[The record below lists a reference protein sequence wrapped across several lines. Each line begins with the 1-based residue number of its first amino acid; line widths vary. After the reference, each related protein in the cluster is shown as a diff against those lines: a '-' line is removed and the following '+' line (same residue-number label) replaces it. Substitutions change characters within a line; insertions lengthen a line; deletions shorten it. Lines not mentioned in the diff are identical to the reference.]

1 MMCQFKS
8 CSHVYDEE
16 SNILAL
22 VHENESYV
30 QRNFADLRSQSVY

>member
-1 MMCQFKS
+1 MMCQLLVLMFTMKKAI
-8 CSHVYDEE
+8 V
-16 SNILAL
+16 LAL